1 MHRSP
6 PSAPSSTSSSTPS
19 SPKGHYVVI
28 CGYDAMTDEFEIRDP
43 ASSGKHEK
51 VTSKRLE
58 EARKSFGIDEDLLL
72 ISLEKGENQN
82 THSRDLVTAG
92 SLFNE
97 LSRTTLISWNA
108 IIAGHVQNGLV
119 EMGLSLYYKMRQS
132 GLTPDQYTFA
142 SVFRACATLATL
154 QQGKQAKYFV
164 GRIINIAS
172 IVGLVGNV
180 GHANYNAAKAGV
192 LGLTKTMARE
202 YADLEMDD
210 VYAQMTLQPVPSTT
224 RFRDT
229 SVVVVTLDSSE
240 VYIIVSLSS
249 RSDTQVIYVD
259 PTTGALCYNEKL
271 GYDVFSSQNE
281 ALDYVT
287 NGSKSLCRS
296 IIYARAILGY
306 AALGSFGLL
315 LVATRLTSSI
325 PNLPGGGWQ
334 RRNKECSRLA
344 ELDIDGKHY
353 FCETRDITRPFR
365 AGCLCTSLI
374 MNLFGMD
381 GFQCL
386 PKILVC
392 HSIVSFFYFQ
402 VAEILKDRP
411 SNVPPAIL
419 LRFLRKHRS
428 EWADSSIDAYSAA
441 AVKVGPCGLR
451 YSCSSSPNRT
461 LDLASALE
469 IGPAGNKASNDYT
482 SNGGSTRSVMTIAF
496 EFAFEVCYLGVE
508 LLKSGSEGSET
519 TLKTLWHHTDA
530 IMCCSLKALPVFTFA
545 NQAGLDMLET
555 TLVTLQD
562 ITLEKIFVDHGRK
575 TLCSEFPQI
584 MQQAKKKMVELVH
597 KIIEAKRKNR
607 GRSEVAKDVADVL
620 LNDASEELNDYLIS
634 DVFNI
639 SHISVLFIP
648 F

>member
-1 MHRSP
+1 M
-6 PSAPSSTSSSTPS
+6 
-19 SPKGHYVVI
+19 GHYVVI

-119 EMGLSLYYKMRQS
+119 EMGLCLYYKMRQS

-164 GRIINIAS
+164 VCLCIISCLYGRIINIAS

-334 RRNKECSRLA
+334 RRNKECSRL
-344 ELDIDGKHY
+344 
-353 FCETRDITRPFR
+353 
-365 AGCLCTSLI
+365 
-374 MNLFGMD
+374 
-381 GFQCL
+381 
-386 PKILVC
+386 
-392 HSIVSFFYFQ
+392 